1 MAMREYSDT
10 GYGPIDVEHRA
21 LSEQLRKF
29 IELVNGNDAQEV
41 AVALHQLLA
50 GVSAHFA
57 HEELLMA
64 EYRYGNTARHCEAHK
79 LFLGDGASFERS
91 ILEKGLTPDFRRWAV
106 TRLLEWFRFHIMAND
121 VELGRF
127 LIVETARQAAR
138 PAAVGG

>member
-29 IELVNGNDAQEV
+29 IDLVNGAEAPEV

-50 GVSAHFA
+50 GVAAHFA

-64 EYRYGNTARHCEAHK
+64 EYRYGNTVRHREAHK
-79 LFLGDGASFERS
+79 LFLDDGARFERTVVA
-91 ILEKGLTPDFRRWAV
+91 KGITPDFTRWAV

-127 LIVETARQAAR
+127 LIVETAREAARQAA
-138 PAAVGG
+138 GG